1 MSLLFLISSLPAL
14 NFDAAP
20 PLTGELFLQYCT
32 DWLSEKECAAA
43 KALLYGEK
51 LDHPFVSAWMDKE
64 TILRNALV
72 QVRAR
77 ATGADAS
84 LHTRYAHG
92 CDKKIESDVEDAVQ
106 HHNPLQ
112 KERSLD
118 KIRWE
123 TIEELQGPDP
133 LSINAIYAYAVKLAI
148 VTRWSERTTESGQET
163 FAKLTEVPV
172 TL

>member
-1 MSLLFLISSLPAL
+1 MSLLYLISSLPAL

-20 PLTGELFLQYCT
+20 GLSKELFLQSCRE
-32 DWLSEKECAAA
+32 WLSPKNADAVE
-43 KALLYGEK
+43 ALLFERPSE
-51 LDHPFVSAWMDKE
+51 HPFIKAWIDKD

-72 QVRAR
+72 NIRAR
-77 ATGADAS
+77 ATGRDAT
-84 LHTRYAHG
+84 LWERATLG

-112 KERSLD
+112 KAEAID

-123 TIEELQGPDP
+123 IVEELQGPDP
-133 LSINAIYAYAVKLAI
+133 LSIKTIYAYAVKLAI
-148 VTRWSERTTESGQET
+148 VTRWSEHSSEAGEET
-163 FAKLTEVPV
+163 FRELTEVPV